1 MMNKLKQQIDN
12 ELNVY
17 RLSRN
22 VDELFVKHKKEKRKK
37 LSAAIATFCIILAVS
52 AAVSVNFGMPGGR
65 NSLALKA
72 SAFDIKSR
80 SSVIGGEKTMLCP
93 NGVQAVSK
101 KAYYDS
107 KGKEVFEK
115 KSHCQSFTR
124 LVLVPS
130 PISLSIVG
138 DDIKSYVVTCTENGT
153 VYNSGS
159 DNLNNRK
166 TNYKGNESINW
177 IPNCEKLSRSIKAD
191 MTMYPSTISNDRLL
205 KKELS
210 SALRTADDY
219 TTYFG
224 DTLRITARYK
234 NNSTET
240 LKAVI
245 TLDEKGSYYISTQKE

>member
-1 MMNKLKQQIDN
+1 
-12 ELNVY
+12 V
-17 RLSRN
+17 
-22 VDELFVKHKKEKRKK
+22 
-37 LSAAIATFCIILAVS
+37 
-52 AAVSVNFGMPGGR
+52 
-65 NSLALKA
+65 
-72 SAFDIKSR
+72 
-80 SSVIGGEKTMLCP
+80 
-93 NGVQAVSK
+93 
-101 KAYYDS
+101 
-107 KGKEVFEK
+107 
-115 KSHCQSFTR
+115 
-124 LVLVPS
+124 LVLS
-130 PISLSIVG
+130 PVSLSIVG

-166 TNYKGNESINW
+166 TNYRGNESINW
-177 IPNCEKLSRSIKAD
+177 IPNCEKLSRSLKAD